1 MGKDSKDRISD
12 ALDHIKKAFSG
23 RGTST
28 DGDRAKGATW
38 DWLEEH
44 KEVKG
49 ISSLIS
55 LGGFRGLKILQ
66 DEGKSEL
73 RQFQRACLLIER
85 TIGGKSDAQVRLLK
99 SRFETAT
106 GKTALASA
114 ESVKTDIRSV
124 FSKWDEKQRKE
135 ETPQI
140 YGEPILAPSFQYAGS
155 LHRQNLGPAVKRAS
169 ELLTMA
175 WIGLMRVKSDT
186 TEKKRFE
193 YYFGKPLADPALTTV
208 KDVLKAVHDVICAKK
223 ITLYYRGDKAP
234 TVAGKNDTPKWLRD
248 QGAQAL
254 GPDDSYGFVYADAQR
269 PGEWHVFLGKD
280 FFSDASRHGKDSM
293 SGVIIHE
300 MTHLLKNTDDHVY
313 GETDSVALAKG
324 PNKAQ
329 ALSNADN
336 YEYYCESF
344 QSKVTTRFG

>member
-1 MGKDSKDRISD
+1 MAKKAGDRISD
-12 ALDHIKKAFSG
+12 ALDYIKRAFAG
-23 RGTST
+23 RGSSA

-38 DWLEEH
+38 DWLEEN
-44 KEVKG
+44 KDVKG

-55 LGGFRGLKILQ
+55 LGGFRGLFK
-66 DEGKSEL
+66 DEGKTEL
-73 RQFQRACLLIER
+73 RQYQRAYLLIER
-85 TIGGKSDAQVRLLK
+85 TIGGKSDAQVRVLK
-99 SRFETAT
+99 SRFESAT
-106 GKTALASA
+106 GKAALASA

-124 FSKWDEKQRKE
+124 YSKWADKQKKA

-140 YGEPILAPSFQYAGS
+140 YGEPILAPTFQYAGS
-155 LHRQNLGPAVKRAS
+155 LHRTNLGPAVKRAS

-175 WIGLMRVKSDT
+175 WIGMMRVNSDP

-193 YYFGKPLADPALTTV
+193 HYFGKPLTEPALTKV
-208 KDVLKAVHDVICAKK
+208 RDVLKAVHDVICAKK

-254 GPDDSYGFVYADAQR
+254 GPDDSYGFVYADVQR
-269 PGEWHVFLGKD
+269 PGEYHVFLGKD
-280 FFSDASRHGKDSM
+280 FFSDATRHGKDSM

-329 ALSNADN
+329 ALTNADN

-344 QSKVTTRFG
+344 QSKVTTKFG